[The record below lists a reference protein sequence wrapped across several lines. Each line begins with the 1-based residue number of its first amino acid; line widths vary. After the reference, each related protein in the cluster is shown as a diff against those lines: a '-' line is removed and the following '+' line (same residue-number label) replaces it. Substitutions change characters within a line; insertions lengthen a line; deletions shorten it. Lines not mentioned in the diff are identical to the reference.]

1 LLARPRIA
9 TGTLPARCREGISK
23 NEIGAQHG
31 VGSGDYQGAR
41 HGQEQRNINRPLQLS
56 LTRKD
61 AADFAFDIG
70 SFRPE
75 IATSSYNFG
84 SMPAIRLLP
93 DLLISQI
100 AAGEVVDRPA
110 SALKELLE
118 NSLDAGATEISTQ
131 LAEGGIRQ
139 IRVADNGSGIAKDD
153 LAFALARHATSKIT
167 SLEDLERVASLGF
180 RGEALASIAAVS
192 HFSLASREAGSARAW
207 KVEASGDALSAPE
220 PAAVAVGSIVEVSD
234 LYFNTP
240 ARRKFLRSPQTE
252 YAHSEETFKRLA
264 LSRPDVRF
272 ALTHN
277 GRAQW
282 HLQAASADE
291 RIRAVL
297 GEDFAAASLPV
308 DVQSAGFRLHGL
320 AAQPAYSRGSRDAQF
335 FFVNGRF
342 VRDKVLSHAVR
353 EAYHDVLHHDRHCA
367 YVLFLELDPALVD
380 ANVHPTKIEVR
391 FRDSRGMHQFVFHAL
406 EKALSATRAGLN
418 AGRESAPAPAAF
430 RVDGGF
436 FRQPDINL
444 LTNEPISFYATL
456 FGASGAATATL
467 PDRVPVAPAQDETH
481 PLGFAL
487 AQLSGIYVL
496 AQNQHG
502 LVVVDMH
509 AAHERIVYEKLKN
522 ALDND
527 GIPTQQLLIPAT
539 MPASALEVATAA
551 ENPDTLARLG
561 FELAVIAPNA
571 LAVRSVPMTLVQADS
586 AQLARDVLGE
596 IAEFGASRVL
606 AERQNEMLSTM
617 ACHAA
622 VRANRALTIPEMNAL
637 LREMEATERSGQ
649 CNHGRPTW
657 FQVTIGELDKMFMR
671 GK

>member
-1 LLARPRIA
+1 
-9 TGTLPARCREGISK
+9 
-23 NEIGAQHG
+23 
-31 VGSGDYQGAR
+31 
-41 HGQEQRNINRPLQLS
+41 
-56 LTRKD
+56 
-61 AADFAFDIG
+61 
-70 SFRPE
+70 
-75 IATSSYNFG
+75 
-84 SMPAIRLLP
+84 MPTIRLLP

-131 LAEGGIRQ
+131 LVDGGIRQ
-139 IRVADNGSGIAKDD
+139 IRVADNGAGIAKEQ
-153 LAFALARHATSKIT
+153 LALAIARHATSKIG
-167 SLEDLERVASLGF
+167 SLEDLEGVASLGF

-192 HFSLASREAGSARAW
+192 HFSLASRAAGSAHAW
-207 KVEASGDALSAPE
+207 KVQASGNAISAPE
-220 PAAVAVGSIVEVSD
+220 PAAVAAGSIVEASD

-252 YAHSEETFKRLA
+252 FAHSEETFRRLA

-272 ALTHN
+272 VLTHN
-277 GRAQW
+277 SRAQW
-282 HLQAASADE
+282 HLQSDGPHE
-291 RIRAVL
+291 RIHALL
-297 GEDFAAASLPV
+297 GEEFAAASLPV
-308 DVQSAGFRLHGL
+308 SVESAGLRLHGL
-320 AAQPAYSRGSRDAQF
+320 AAQPAYSRSSRDAQYV
-335 FFVNGRF
+335 FVNGRF
-342 VRDKVLSHAVR
+342 VRDKMLAHAVR
-353 EAYHDVLHHDRHCA
+353 EAYHDVLHHDRHSA
-367 YVLFLELDPALVD
+367 YVLFLELDPVLVD

-391 FRDSRGMHQFVFHAL
+391 FRDARGMHQFVFHAL
-406 EKALSATRAGLN
+406 QKALSATRAGRAN
-418 AGRESAPAPAAF
+418 VGEPAPAPAAF

-436 FRQPDINL
+436 SRQPGIGL
-444 LTNEPISFYATL
+444 LANEPAAFYATL
-456 FGASGAATATL
+456 FGAAGTGTVAL
-467 PDRVPVAPAQDETH
+467 PGHPSESMPTDAEY

-487 AQLSGIYVL
+487 GQLSGIYVL
-496 AQNQHG
+496 AQNKNG
-502 LVVVDMH
+502 LVVIDMH

-522 ALDND
+522 ALDDD

-539 MPASALEVATAA
+539 LTASALEVAAA
-551 ENPDTLARLG
+551 EENPATLSRLG

-596 IAEFGASRVL
+596 IAEFGGSRVL

-622 VRANRALTIPEMNAL
+622 VRANRTLTIPEMNAL

-657 FQVTIGELDKMFMR
+657 FQVTIAELDKMFLR
-671 GK
+671 GR

>member
-1 LLARPRIA
+1 
-9 TGTLPARCREGISK
+9 
-23 NEIGAQHG
+23 
-31 VGSGDYQGAR
+31 
-41 HGQEQRNINRPLQLS
+41 
-56 LTRKD
+56 
-61 AADFAFDIG
+61 
-70 SFRPE
+70 
-75 IATSSYNFG
+75 
-84 SMPAIRLLP
+84 MPAIRPLP

-118 NSLDAGATEISTQ
+118 NSLDAGSTEISAQ
-131 LAEGGIRQ
+131 LADGGIRQ
-139 IRVADNGSGIAKDD
+139 IRVADNGCGIDRDD
-153 LAFALARHATSKIT
+153 LVHALARHATSKIA

-180 RGEALASIAAVS
+180 RGEALASLAAVS
-192 HFSLASREAGSARAW
+192 HFSLSSRVAGGAHAW
-207 KVEASGDALSAPE
+207 KIEASGGALMQPE
-220 PAAVAVGSIVEVSD
+220 PAAVGAGTVVEAED

-252 YAHSEETFKRLA
+252 FAHSEETFKRAA

-272 ALTHN
+272 TLTHN

-282 HLQAASADE
+282 HLHAGATEE

-297 GEDFAAASLPV
+297 GDDFNAASLPV
-308 DVQSAGFRLHGL
+308 QAQSAGLRVHGL
-320 AAQPAYSRGSRDAQF
+320 AAQPAYSRSSRDSQY

-342 VRDKVLSHAVR
+342 VRDKVLAHAVR

-367 YVLFLELDPALVD
+367 YVLFLELDPAQVD

-391 FRDSRGMHQFVFHAL
+391 FRDSRGIHQFVFHAL
-406 EKALSATRAGLN
+406 EKALSATKAG
-418 AGRESAPAPAAF
+418 ASQVSYPAPAPQAF
-430 RVDGGF
+430 QVDAGF
-436 FRQPDINL
+436 MRQP
-444 LTNEPISFYATL
+444 AMA
-456 FGASGAATATL
+456 FGASEPSAFYARMFGDAAAAVAT
-467 PDRVPVAPAQDETH
+467 PERPPVAMPANEEH

-496 AQNQHG
+496 AQNAHG

-509 AAHERIVYEKLKN
+509 AAHERIVYEQLKA
-522 ALDND
+522 ALDDD

-539 MPASALEVATAA
+539 MHASALEVATAS
-551 ENPDTLARLG
+551 ENPETLMRLG
-561 FELAVIAPNA
+561 FELAVIGPNA
-571 LAVRSVPMTLVQADS
+571 LAVRSVPMTLAQSDA
-586 AQLARDVLGE
+586 AQLARDVLAE
-596 IAEFGASRVL
+596 IGEFGGSRVL
-606 AERQNEMLSTM
+606 AERQNEMLGTM

-622 VRANRALTIPEMNAL
+622 VRANRALTVTEMNAL

-657 FQVTIGELDKMFMR
+657 FQVTIQELDRMFMR

>member
-1 LLARPRIA
+1 MPKIHLLDDR
-9 TGTLPARCREGISK
+9 
-23 NEIGAQHG
+23 
-31 VGSGDYQGAR
+31 
-41 HGQEQRNINRPLQLS
+41 
-56 LTRKD
+56 
-61 AADFAFDIG
+61 
-70 SFRPE
+70 
-75 IATSSYNFG
+75 
-84 SMPAIRLLP
+84 
-93 DLLISQI
+93 LISQI

-118 NSLDAGATEISTQ
+118 NSLDAGATEISTL
-131 LAEGGIRQ
+131 LADGGIRQ
-139 IRVADNGSGIAKDD
+139 IRVADNGGGIGKDD
-153 LAFALARHATSKIT
+153 LPLALARHATSKIK
-167 SLEDLERVASLGF
+167 SLEDLESVASLGF

-192 HFSLASREAGSARAW
+192 HFSLASRAAGSAHAW
-207 KVEASGDALSAPE
+207 KIESSGDATSAPE
-220 PAAVAVGSIVEVSD
+220 PAAVAAGSIVEASD

-252 YAHSEETFKRLA
+252 YAHSEETFKRIA

-277 GRAQW
+277 ARAQW
-282 HLQAASADE
+282 HLQAASPHG
-291 RIRAVL
+291 RIHAVL
-297 GEDFAAASLPV
+297 GEEFAAASLPV
-308 DVQSAGFRLHGL
+308 DVKNMGLRLHGL
-320 AAQPAYSRGSRDAQF
+320 VAQPAYSRSSRDAQY

-342 VRDKVLSHAVR
+342 VRDKVLAHAVR
-353 EAYHDVLHHDRHCA
+353 EAYHDVLHHDRHSA

-406 EKALSATRAGLN
+406 EKALSATRAGRTS
-418 AGRESAPAPAAF
+418 AGEGQPASSPAPF
-430 RVDGGF
+430 RVDGGL
-436 FRQPDINL
+436 FRQPSIGG
-444 LTNEPISFYATL
+444 LTSEPASFYATL
-456 FGASGAATATL
+456 FGAAGTDAAAAFN
-467 PDRVPVAPAQDETH
+467 RSSAPMPQDEEH

-496 AQNQHG
+496 AQNRHG

-509 AAHERIVYEKLKN
+509 AAHERIVYEQLKT
-522 ALDND
+522 ALDDD
-527 GIPTQQLLIPAT
+527 GIPTQQVLIPAT
-539 MPASALEVATAA
+539 MTASALEVATAM
-551 ENPDTLARLG
+551 ENPSTLSRLG

-586 AQLARDVLGE
+586 TQLARDVLNE
-596 IAEFGASRVL
+596 IAEFGGSRVL

-622 VRANRALTIPEMNAL
+622 VRANRALSIPEMNAL

-657 FQVTIGELDKMFMR
+657 FQVTIGELDKMFLR
-671 GK
+671 GR

>member
-1 LLARPRIA
+1 
-9 TGTLPARCREGISK
+9 
-23 NEIGAQHG
+23 
-31 VGSGDYQGAR
+31 
-41 HGQEQRNINRPLQLS
+41 
-56 LTRKD
+56 
-61 AADFAFDIG
+61 
-70 SFRPE
+70 
-75 IATSSYNFG
+75 
-84 SMPAIRLLP
+84 MPAIRLLP

-131 LAEGGIRQ
+131 LADGGIRQ
-139 IRVADNGSGIAKDD
+139 IRVADNGGGIGKDD
-153 LAFALARHATSKIT
+153 LPLALARHATSKIT
-167 SLEDLERVASLGF
+167 SLEDLESVASLGF

-192 HFSLASREAGSARAW
+192 HFSLASRATGSAHAW
-207 KVEASGDALSAPE
+207 KIEASGDAISAPE
-220 PAAVAVGSIVEVSD
+220 PAAVAAGSIVEASD

-252 YAHSEETFKRLA
+252 FAHSEETFKRLA

-282 HLQAASADE
+282 HLQAASAHE
-291 RIRAVL
+291 RVHAVL
-297 GEDFAAASLPV
+297 GEEFAAASLPV
-308 DVQSAGFRLHGL
+308 NVESAGLRLHGL
-320 AAQPAYSRGSRDAQF
+320 VAQPAYSRSSRDAQYI
-335 FFVNGRF
+335 FVNGRF
-342 VRDKVLSHAVR
+342 VRDKVLAHAVR
-353 EAYHDVLHHDRHCA
+353 EAYHDVLHHDRHSA

-406 EKALSATRAGLN
+406 EKALSATRAGLT
-418 AGRESAPAPAAF
+418 AGHESAPSPAAF

-436 FRQPDINL
+436 FRQPGIDL
-444 LTNEPISFYATL
+444 LTNEPASFYATL
-456 FGASGAATATL
+456 FGAAGTAAAAV
-467 PDRVPVAPAQDETH
+467 PDRPSVAMPPDEEH

-496 AQNQHG
+496 AQNRHG

-522 ALDND
+522 ALDDD

-539 MPASALEVATAA
+539 MTASALEVATAA
-551 ENPDTLARLG
+551 ENPSTLSRLG

-586 AQLARDVLGE
+586 AQLARDVLDE
-596 IAEFGASRVL
+596 IAEFGGSRVL

-622 VRANRALTIPEMNAL
+622 VRANRALTIAEMNAL
-637 LREMEATERSGQ
+637 LREMEVTERSGQ

-657 FQVTIGELDKMFMR
+657 FQVTIGELDRMFMR

>member
-1 LLARPRIA
+1 
-9 TGTLPARCREGISK
+9 
-23 NEIGAQHG
+23 
-31 VGSGDYQGAR
+31 
-41 HGQEQRNINRPLQLS
+41 
-56 LTRKD
+56 
-61 AADFAFDIG
+61 
-70 SFRPE
+70 
-75 IATSSYNFG
+75 
-84 SMPAIRLLP
+84 MPAIRPLP

-131 LAEGGIRQ
+131 LADGGIRQ

-167 SLEDLERVASLGF
+167 SLEDLECVASLGF

-192 HFSLASREAGSARAW
+192 HFGLASRMAGSAHAW
-207 KVEASGDALSAPE
+207 KVEASGDARSAPE
-220 PAAVAVGSIVEVSD
+220 PAAVAVGSIVEASD

-272 ALTHN
+272 VLTHN

-282 HLQAASADE
+282 HLQAASANE
-291 RIRAVL
+291 RTRAVL
-297 GEDFAAASLPV
+297 GEEFAAASLPV
-308 DVQSAGFRLHGL
+308 NVESAGLRLHGL
-320 AAQPAYSRGSRDAQF
+320 AAQPAYSRGSRDAQY

-353 EAYHDVLHHDRHCA
+353 QAYHDVLHHDRHSA

-391 FRDSRGMHQFVFHAL
+391 FRDSRGVHQFVFHAL
-406 EKALSATRAGLN
+406 EKALSATRAGLS
-418 AGRESAPAPAAF
+418 AGRESAPSPSAF

-436 FRQPDINL
+436 FRQPDIGL
-444 LTNEPISFYATL
+444 LTNEPAAFYATL
-456 FGASGAATATL
+456 FGASGTATATL
-467 PDRVPVAPAQDETH
+467 TGRAPASLPQDEAH

-509 AAHERIVYEKLKN
+509 AAHERIVFEKLKN
-522 ALDND
+522 ALDDD

-539 MPASALEVATAA
+539 MTASALEVATAA
-551 ENPDTLARLG
+551 ENPDTLSRLG
-561 FELAVIAPNA
+561 FELAIIAPNA
-571 LAVRSVPMTLVQADS
+571 LAVRCVPMTLVQADS

-596 IAEFGASRVL
+596 IAEFGGSRVL

-622 VRANRALTIPEMNAL
+622 VRANRALTIAEMNAL

-657 FQVTIGELDKMFMR
+657 FQVTIGELDKMFLR
-671 GK
+671 GR

>member
-1 LLARPRIA
+1 
-9 TGTLPARCREGISK
+9 
-23 NEIGAQHG
+23 
-31 VGSGDYQGAR
+31 
-41 HGQEQRNINRPLQLS
+41 
-56 LTRKD
+56 
-61 AADFAFDIG
+61 
-70 SFRPE
+70 
-75 IATSSYNFG
+75 
-84 SMPAIRLLP
+84 MPAIRLLP

-131 LAEGGIRQ
+131 LADGGIRQ
-139 IRVADNGSGIAKDD
+139 IRVADNGSGIGKDD
-153 LAFALARHATSKIT
+153 LPLALARHATSKIA
-167 SLEDLERVASLGF
+167 SLEDLESVVSLGF

-192 HFSLASREAGSARAW
+192 HFSLASRAAGSAHAW
-207 KVEASGDALSAPE
+207 KIEASGDAISAPE
-220 PAAVAVGSIVEVSD
+220 PAAVAAGSIVEAAD

-252 YAHSEETFKRLA
+252 FAHSEETFKRLA

-272 ALTHN
+272 VLTHN

-282 HLQAASADE
+282 HLQAASPHE
-291 RIRAVL
+291 RIHAVL
-297 GEDFAAASLPV
+297 GEEFATASLPV
-308 DVQSAGFRLHGL
+308 DVDNVGLRLHGL
-320 AAQPAYSRGSRDAQF
+320 AAQPAYSRSSRDAQYL
-335 FFVNGRF
+335 FVNGRF
-342 VRDKVLSHAVR
+342 VRDKILAHAVR
-353 EAYHDVLHHDRHCA
+353 EAYHDVLHHDRHSA

-380 ANVHPTKIEVR
+380 ANVHPTKTEVR

-406 EKALSATRAGLN
+406 EKALSATRAGRV
-418 AGRESAPAPAAF
+418 AGTEPAPSPAAF
-430 RVDGGF
+430 RAEGGF
-436 FRQPDINL
+436 FRQPDIRL
-444 LTNEPISFYATL
+444 LTNEPASFYATL
-456 FGASGAATATL
+456 FGAAGSAPAAVTSR
-467 PDRVPVAPAQDETH
+467 PPVALPQDEEH

-496 AQNQHG
+496 AQNRHG

-522 ALDND
+522 ALEDD

-539 MPASALEVATAA
+539 MTASALEIATAA
-551 ENPDTLARLG
+551 ENPATLSRLG

-586 AQLARDVLGE
+586 AQLARDVLSE
-596 IAEFGASRVL
+596 IAEFGGSRVL
-606 AERQNEMLSTM
+606 VERQNEMLSTM

-622 VRANRALTIPEMNAL
+622 VRANRALTVPEMNAL
-637 LREMEATERSGQ
+637 LREMEVTERSGQ

-657 FQVTIGELDKMFMR
+657 FQVTTGELDKMFMR

>member
-1 LLARPRIA
+1 
-9 TGTLPARCREGISK
+9 
-23 NEIGAQHG
+23 
-31 VGSGDYQGAR
+31 
-41 HGQEQRNINRPLQLS
+41 
-56 LTRKD
+56 
-61 AADFAFDIG
+61 
-70 SFRPE
+70 
-75 IATSSYNFG
+75 
-84 SMPAIRLLP
+84 MPAIRLLP

-118 NSLDAGATEISTQ
+118 NSLDAGATEIAVQ

-139 IRVADNGSGIAKDD
+139 IRVADNGGGIDREE

-167 SLEDLERVASLGF
+167 SLDDLECVTSLGF

-192 HFSLASREAGSARAW
+192 HFSLTSRLAGNAHAW
-207 KVEASGDALSAPE
+207 KVEASGDARTAPE
-220 PAAVAVGSIVEVSD
+220 PAAVAAGTVVEAAD

-252 YAHSEETFKRLA
+252 FAHSEETFKRLA
-264 LSRPDVRF
+264 LSRPDVHF
-272 ALTHN
+272 VLTHN

-282 HLQAASADE
+282 HLPSTSVHE

-297 GEDFAAASLPV
+297 GEEFAAASLPV
-308 DVQSAGFRLHGL
+308 DVSSAGLRLHGL
-320 AAQPAYSRGSRDAQF
+320 AAQPAYSRSARDAQY

-342 VRDKVLSHAVR
+342 VRDKVLAHAVR
-353 EAYHDVLHHDRHCA
+353 EAYHDVLHHDRHSA

-406 EKALSATRAGLN
+406 EKALSATRAGFSGN
-418 AGRESAPAPAAF
+418 HESTPAPSAY
-430 RVDGGF
+430 RVDRSF
-436 FRQPDINL
+436 STQPGMDF
-444 LTNEPISFYATL
+444 LTNEPASFYATL
-456 FGASGAATATL
+456 FGTAGNATVYSA
-467 PDRVPVAPAQDETH
+467 DRPAVTMMPQDEDH

-496 AQNQHG
+496 AQNRHG

-539 MPASALEVATAA
+539 MTASALEVATAT
-551 ENPDTLARLG
+551 ENPDTLSRLG

-571 LAVRSVPMTLVQADS
+571 LAVRCVPMTLAQADS

-596 IAEFGASRVL
+596 ITEFGGSRVL

-637 LREMEATERSGQ
+637 LREMETTERSGQ

-657 FQVTIGELDKMFMR
+657 FQVTIGELDRMFMR

>member
-1 LLARPRIA
+1 
-9 TGTLPARCREGISK
+9 
-23 NEIGAQHG
+23 
-31 VGSGDYQGAR
+31 
-41 HGQEQRNINRPLQLS
+41 
-56 LTRKD
+56 
-61 AADFAFDIG
+61 
-70 SFRPE
+70 
-75 IATSSYNFG
+75 
-84 SMPAIRLLP
+84 
-93 DLLISQI
+93 
-100 AAGEVVDRPA
+100 
-110 SALKELLE
+110 
-118 NSLDAGATEISTQ
+118 
-131 LAEGGIRQ
+131 
-139 IRVADNGSGIAKDD
+139 
-153 LAFALARHATSKIT
+153 
-167 SLEDLERVASLGF
+167 VASLGF

-192 HFSLASREAGSARAW
+192 HFSLASRAAGSDHAW
-207 KVEASGDALSAPE
+207 KVEASGDARSVPE
-220 PAAVAVGSIVEVSD
+220 PAALAAGTVVEAAD

-240 ARRKFLRSPQTE
+240 ARRKFLRSAQTE
-252 YAHSEETFKRLA
+252 FAHSEETFKRLA

-272 ALTHN
+272 VLTHN

-282 HLQAASADE
+282 HLQGAGAHE

-297 GEDFAAASLPV
+297 GEEFAAASLPV
-308 DVQSAGFRLHGL
+308 DVTSAGFRLHGL
-320 AAQPAYSRGSRDAQF
+320 AAQPAYSRSSRDAQY

-342 VRDKVLSHAVR
+342 VRDKVLAHAVR
-353 EAYHDVLHHDRHCA
+353 EAYHDVLHHDRHSA

-406 EKALSATRAGLN
+406 EKALSATRAGLG
-418 AGRESAPAPAAF
+418 AARESTPAPTAF
-430 RVDGGF
+430 RVDSGF
-436 FRQPDINL
+436 SRQPGMDL
-444 LTNEPISFYATL
+444 LTNEPASFYATL
-456 FGASGAATATL
+456 FGAAGNAAVSA
-467 PDRVPVAPAQDETH
+467 PGRPPVPTMPQDEDH

-496 AQNQHG
+496 AQNRQG

-522 ALDND
+522 ALDDD

-539 MPASALEVATAA
+539 MTASALEVATAT
-551 ENPDTLARLG
+551 ENPDTLSRLG

-571 LAVRSVPMTLVQADS
+571 LAVRSVPMTLAQADS

-596 IAEFGASRVL
+596 ITEFGGSRVL

-622 VRANRALTIPEMNAL
+622 VRANRALTIAEMNAL

-657 FQVTIGELDKMFMR
+657 FQVTIGEMDKMFMR

>member
-1 LLARPRIA
+1 
-9 TGTLPARCREGISK
+9 
-23 NEIGAQHG
+23 
-31 VGSGDYQGAR
+31 
-41 HGQEQRNINRPLQLS
+41 
-56 LTRKD
+56 
-61 AADFAFDIG
+61 
-70 SFRPE
+70 
-75 IATSSYNFG
+75 
-84 SMPAIRLLP
+84 MPAIRLLP

-131 LAEGGIRQ
+131 LTDGGIRQ
-139 IRVADNGSGIAKDD
+139 IRVADNGGGIGKDD
-153 LAFALARHATSKIT
+153 LHLALARHATSKIA

-192 HFSLASREAGSARAW
+192 HFSLASRAAGCAHAW
-207 KVEASGDALSAPE
+207 KIEASGDTLSAPE
-220 PAAVAVGSIVEVSD
+220 PAAVAAGSIVEASD

-252 YAHSEETFKRLA
+252 FAHSEETFKRIA
-264 LSRPDVRF
+264 LSRPHVRF
-272 ALTHN
+272 VLTHN

-282 HLQAASADE
+282 HLQGTGAHE
-291 RIRAVL
+291 RIHAVL
-297 GEDFAAASLPV
+297 GEEFAAASLPV
-308 DVQSAGFRLHGL
+308 NVQSAGLRLHGL
-320 AAQPAYSRGSRDAQF
+320 AAQPAYSRSSRDAQY

-342 VRDKVLSHAVR
+342 LRDKVLAHAVR
-353 EAYHDVLHHDRHCA
+353 EAYHDVLHHDRHSA

-391 FRDSRGMHQFVFHAL
+391 FRDSRGVHQFVYHAL
-406 EKALSATRAGLN
+406 EKALSATRAGRTAADDLT
-418 AGRESAPAPAAF
+418 RSPAAF
-430 RVDGGF
+430 HVDGRF
-436 FRQPDINL
+436 FRQPGIDL
-444 LTNEPISFYATL
+444 PTNEPASFYATL
-456 FGASGAATATL
+456 FGTAGT
-467 PDRVPVAPAQDETH
+467 VVAPMPGLQPVGMPPGEEH

-522 ALDND
+522 ALDDD

-539 MPASALEVATAA
+539 MAASALEVATAA
-551 ENPDTLARLG
+551 ENAATLSRLG
-561 FELAVIAPNA
+561 FEVAAIAPNA
-571 LAVRSVPMTLVQADS
+571 LAVRSVPMTLAQADS
-586 AQLARDVLGE
+586 AQLARDVLDE
-596 IAEFGASRVL
+596 IAEFGGSRVL
-606 AERQNEMLSTM
+606 AERRNEMLSTM

-622 VRANRALTIPEMNAL
+622 VRANRALTIAEMNAL
-637 LREMEATERSGQ
+637 LREMETTERSGQ

-657 FQVTIGELDKMFMR
+657 FQVTIDELDRMFMR